1 MKHKS
6 FVDIFHYLMKE
17 NANIK
22 DEKRN
27 ENAYKI
33 IMLNG
38 LVVISIKNIRKI

>member
-1 MKHKS
+1 
-6 FVDIFHYLMKE
+6 MKE